1 MTASRPKVG
10 RPVDAD
16 GDATRAR
23 IVTTAHTA
31 FADLGYAATTYR
43 LLAEATGLAHSAIY
57 NYFGSK
63 AALYAAVHD
72 EVKAQTYD
80 QWMLPAIADTH
91 TFASR
96 FDALLEA
103 FVISLAEAPEA
114 ARFLAAARTD
124 TARHGEL
131 AEIADALPS
140 QRRHLFGQMVDL
152 GISTGELDAG
162 DRNNVMA
169 LLETMTIG
177 LIEVCSD
184 PELHRAAVTGFKRVM
199 TALIDAKAS

>member
-23 IVTTAHTA
+23 ILAAARTA
-31 FADLGYAATTYR
+31 FAELGYAATTYR

-63 AALYAAVHD
+63 ADLYAAVHD
-72 EVKAQTYD
+72 EVKSQAYGE
-80 QWMLPAIADTH
+80 WMLPAIVDTK

-96 FDALLEA
+96 FDALLKA
-103 FVISLAEAPEA
+103 FVVSLAEAPEA

-124 TARHGEL
+124 TARHNEL
-131 AEIADALPS
+131 AKIADALPS
-140 QRRHLFGQMVDL
+140 QRRDLFGEMVDL
-152 GISTGELDAG
+152 GIATGELDASS
-162 DRNNVMA
+162 RNDILA

-184 PELHRAAVTGFKRVM
+184 PELHRAAVAGFKRTM
-199 TALIDAKAS
+199 TAFLDADTL